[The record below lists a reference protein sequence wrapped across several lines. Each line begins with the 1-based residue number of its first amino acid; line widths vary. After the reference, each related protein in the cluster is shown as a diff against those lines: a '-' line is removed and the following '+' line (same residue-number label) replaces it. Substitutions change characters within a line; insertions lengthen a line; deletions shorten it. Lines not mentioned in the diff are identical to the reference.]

1 MTRARFERLVADA
14 LETMPQ
20 SFRQAVRN
28 VVVIVEDAPAPELLD
43 DVGID
48 PPDTLFGLYEGV
60 PLPERDWTHA
70 NALPDRIPLFQKP
83 IEAASQNDNEIV
95 VAIGETV
102 IHEFGHYFGLSEEE
116 IEEIEESGVLPGPVD
131 QVHLK
136 DHAQEPAFPRDHRQ

>member
-14 LETMPQ
+14 LGTMPQ

-28 VVVIVEDAPAPELLD
+28 VAVIVEDAPAPELLD

-60 PLPERDWTHA
+60 PLPERDWTHG
-70 NALPDRIPLFQKP
+70 NALPDRITLFQKP

-95 VAIGETV
+95 VVIGETV
-102 IHEFGHYFGLSEEE
+102 IHEFGHYFGLCEEE
-116 IEEIEESGVLPGPVD
+116 IEEIEERYWRGD
-131 QVHLK
+131 
-136 DHAQEPAFPRDHRQ
+136 RD

>member
-1 MTRARFERLVADA
+1 MTAQVRFIDAISEGLRTAMDADDA
-14 LETMPQ
+14 
-20 SFRQAVRN
+20 
-28 VVVIVEDAPAPELLD
+28 VVVIGEDAPAPELLD

-70 NALPDRIPLFQKP
+70 NALPDRITLFQKP
-83 IEAASQNDNEIV
+83 IEAASQTDNEIV

-116 IEEIEESGVLPGPVD
+116 IEAIEERYWRVD
-131 QVHLK
+131 
-136 DHAQEPAFPRDHRQ
+136 RD

>member
-14 LETMPQ
+14 LGTMPQ

-28 VVVIVEDAPAPELLD
+28 VAVIVEDAPAPELLD

-48 PPDTLFGLYEGV
+48 PPDTLLGLYEGV

-70 NALPDRIPLFQKP
+70 NALPDRITLFQKP

-116 IEEIEESGVLPGPVD
+116 IEEIEERYWRGD
-131 QVHLK
+131 
-136 DHAQEPAFPRDHRQ
+136 RD

>member
-14 LETMPQ
+14 IETMPQ

-28 VVVIVEDAPAPELLD
+28 VAVIVEDAPAPELLD

-60 PLPERDWTHA
+60 PLLERDWTHG
-70 NALPDRIPLFQKP
+70 NALPDRITLFQEP

-116 IEEIEESGVLPGPVD
+116 IEEIEERYWRGG
-131 QVHLK
+131 
-136 DHAQEPAFPRDHRQ
+136 RD

>member
-14 LETMPQ
+14 LGTMPQ

-28 VVVIVEDAPAPELLD
+28 VAVIVEDAPAPELLD

-60 PLPERDWTHA
+60 PLPERDWTHG
-70 NALPDRIPLFQKP
+70 NALPDRITLFQKP

-95 VAIGETV
+95 VVIGETV

-116 IEEIEESGVLPGPVD
+116 IEEIEERYWRGD
-131 QVHLK
+131 
-136 DHAQEPAFPRDHRQ
+136 RD

>member
-60 PLPERDWTHA
+60 PLPERDWTHG
-70 NALPDRIPLFQKP
+70 NALPDRITLFQKP
-83 IEAASQNDNEIV
+83 IEAASQHDHEIV
-95 VAIGETV
+95 VVIGETV
-102 IHEFGHYFGLSEEE
+102 IHEFGHYFGLGEEE
-116 IEEIEESGVLPGPVD
+116 IEEIEERYWRGD
-131 QVHLK
+131 
-136 DHAQEPAFPRDHRQ
+136 RD

>member
-28 VVVIVEDAPAPELLD
+28 VAVIVEDAPAPELLD

-60 PLPERDWTHA
+60 PLPERDWTHG
-70 NALPDRIPLFQKP
+70 NALPDRITLFQKP

-95 VAIGETV
+95 VVIGETV

-116 IEEIEESGVLPGPVD
+116 IEEIEERYWRGD
-131 QVHLK
+131 
-136 DHAQEPAFPRDHRQ
+136 RD

>member
-28 VVVIVEDAPAPELLD
+28 VAVIVEDAPAPELLD
-43 DVGID
+43 DVGVD

-60 PLPERDWTHA
+60 PLPERDWTHG
-70 NALPDRIPLFQKP
+70 NALPDRITLFQEP

-95 VAIGETV
+95 VTIGETV

-116 IEEIEESGVLPGPVD
+116 IEEIETRYWRGD
-131 QVHLK
+131 
-136 DHAQEPAFPRDHRQ
+136 RD